1 MNLRNKN
8 LSRYAGEV
16 GAQRRVRVPRHPPN
30 LLRTAAKLRCV
41 PTRSPSPSVLTHLD
55 HRVKRPVA
63 CLSRA
68 AGEV

>member
-16 GAQRRVRVPRHPPN
+16 AAKRPVRVPRHPPN

-41 PTRSPSPSVLTHLD
+41 PTRSPSPSV
-55 HRVKRPVA
+55 KRPVA